1 MWMKRAADLLAA
13 FVLGNGVLDLIAPR
27 RRVLLYVF
35 GPEALRK
42 LTLWFAD
49 HPTAMRLR
57 GMVRIGSG
65 IWLAQGSTGK
75 PPTFLLAPMLVLP
88 VPLGGTPLGGII
100 AGTLR
105 LASGHPTHHGP
116 LQTP

>member
-1 MWMKRAADLLAA
+1 MWMKRAADLIAA

-27 RRVLLYVF
+27 RRVFLWIF

-42 LTLWFAD
+42 LTVWFAD

-75 PPTFLLAPMLVLP
+75 PPNLP
-88 VPLGGTPLGGII
+88 PGTN
-100 AGTLR
+100 AGPPGTAWR
-105 LASGHPTHHGP
+105 NTARRDYCWHP
-116 LQTP
+116 